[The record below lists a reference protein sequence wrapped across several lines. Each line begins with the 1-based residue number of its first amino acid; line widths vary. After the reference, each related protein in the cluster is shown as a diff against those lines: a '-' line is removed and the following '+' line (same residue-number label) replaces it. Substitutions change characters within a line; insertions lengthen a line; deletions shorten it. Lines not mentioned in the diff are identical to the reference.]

1 MNNNIR
7 VLIADDNAIVRA
19 GLRLV
24 LDSLDGLELVGEAS
38 DGKEA
43 VELSN
48 QLRPDIALLDVRMP
62 RMNGIE
68 AVTVISKTCPAVM
81 LTHSEDY
88 EIIQQSISAGAR
100 GYVMYEELNASTLD
114 SSIRLVL
121 QGGLLLSASAAN
133 ALMKTITE
141 IPDTSNTSI
150 SIRGGTSP
158 FGLSNREQEIITLAS
173 RGQKNKEIADTLFLS
188 EKTVK
193 NHINRIFS
201 KMNVATRAEAV
212 SVWLRSVELR

>member
-1 MNNNIR
+1 MNKNTS

-24 LDSLDGLELVGEAS
+24 LDSLDGLEIIGEAS
-38 DGKEA
+38 DGDEA
-43 VELSN
+43 VKLSQ
-48 QLRPDIALLDVRMP
+48 QLHPDIALLDVRMP
-62 RMNGIE
+62 HMNGIE
-68 AVTVISKTCPAVM
+68 AAREISQICPTVM
-81 LTHSEDY
+81 LTHSEDH

-100 GYVMYEELNASTLD
+100 GYVVYEELDATTLD

-121 QGGLLLSASAAN
+121 QGGLLLSASAAS
-133 ALMKTITE
+133 ALTKTLSKT
-141 IPDTSNTSI
+141 DDLSNTTP
-150 SIRGGTSP
+150 RLNGGRSP
-158 FGLSNREQEIITLAS
+158 FGLSSREQEIITLAAN
-173 RGQKNKEIADTLFLS
+173 GQKNKEIADALFLS

-201 KMNVATRAEAV
+201 KMDASNRAEAV